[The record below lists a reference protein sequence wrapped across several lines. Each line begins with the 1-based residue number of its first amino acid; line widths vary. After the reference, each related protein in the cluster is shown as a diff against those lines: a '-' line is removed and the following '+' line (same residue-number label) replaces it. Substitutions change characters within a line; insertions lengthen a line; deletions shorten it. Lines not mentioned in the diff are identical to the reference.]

1 MHKNHASSISLN
13 APKCLCE
20 TRNFKMSTTIKS
32 SELQALFKE
41 ALEGNQKKYSDFLL
55 INTKILRG
63 FVKKRIAL
71 NDAEDVVQEILIS
84 IHKARHT
91 YDGIRPIMPWIFAIA
106 RFRIADYLRK
116 TYSNIRFENC
126 DFEELCEILPDVT
139 IEGRGDE
146 YIDDILKNVPSR
158 EKTIITM
165 MHIEEYSVKEVA
177 AYLKMTESAVKV
189 AAHRAIKKIKKD
201 FT

>member
-1 MHKNHASSISLN
+1 M
-13 APKCLCE
+13 
-20 TRNFKMSTTIKS
+20 IKS
-32 SELQALFKE
+32 FELQDLFKK
-41 ALEGNQKKYSDFLL
+41 AREGDQNKYSDFLR
-55 INTKILRG
+55 IITKILSG
-63 FVKKRIAL
+63 FVKKRIAV
-71 NDAEDVVQEILIS
+71 NDVEDVVQEILVS

-139 IEGRGDE
+139 IVGRDDE

-158 EKTIITM
+158 EKTILTM
-165 MHIEEYSVKEVA
+165 MYIEECSVKEVA
-177 AYLKMTESAVKV
+177 ASLKMTESAVKV
-189 AAHRAIKKIKKD
+189 AAHRALKKIKKD
-201 FT
+201 FTLK

>member
-1 MHKNHASSISLN
+1 M
-13 APKCLCE
+13 
-20 TRNFKMSTTIKS
+20 IKS
-32 SELQALFKE
+32 SELQDLFKG
-41 ALEGNQKKYSDFLL
+41 ALEGDQKKYSDFLCI
-55 INTKILRG
+55 INKILRG
-63 FVKKRIAL
+63 FVKKRIAV

-139 IEGRGDE
+139 IVSQDSE
-146 YIDDILKNVPSR
+146 YIDDILKNVSSR
-158 EKTIITM
+158 EKTILTM
-165 MHIEEYSVKEVA
+165 MYIEECRVKEVA
-177 AYLKMTESAVKV
+177 TNLKMTESAVKV

>member
-1 MHKNHASSISLN
+1 
-13 APKCLCE
+13 
-20 TRNFKMSTTIKS
+20 MSTTIKS

-71 NDAEDVVQEILIS
+71 NDVEDVVQEILIS

-91 YDGIRPIMPWIFAIA
+91 YDGIGPIMPWIFAIA

-146 YIDDILKNVPSR
+146 YIDDILKNAPSR

>member
-1 MHKNHASSISLN
+1 MIKN
-13 APKCLCE
+13 
-20 TRNFKMSTTIKS
+20 
-32 SELQALFKE
+32 SELQDLFK
-41 ALEGNQKKYSDFLL
+41 AAREGDQKKYSDFLC
-55 INTKILRG
+55 IITKILRG
-63 FVKKRIAL
+63 FVKKRIAV
-71 NDAEDVVQEILIS
+71 NDVEDVVQEILIS

-116 TYSNIRFENC
+116 TYSNIRFKNC

-139 IEGRGDE
+139 IVGQDDE

-158 EKTIITM
+158 EKTILTM
-165 MHIEEYSVKEVA
+165 MYIEEYNVKEVA
-177 AYLKMTESAVKV
+177 ANLKMTESAIKV

-201 FT
+201 FTLK